1 MKLRLND
8 FQDFLEKKHIPL
20 RLACQTRSGWPAVLS
35 LWYLYQDGKLYCAT
49 RRSAR
54 VVSYLKGEPRCAF
67 EIAADTPPYC
77 GLRGQ
82 ASARID
88 EKLGLEILEE
98 LIQRYLGG
106 SENQLARNL
115 LKYKEEEV
123 AIVISPVNLFQWD
136 FSSRMEEVTNQMLS
150 KIQKVCP

>member
-1 MKLRLND
+1 MALKLID
-8 FQDFLEKKHIPL
+8 FQEFLDQKHIPV
-20 RLACQTRSGWPAVLS
+20 RLGCQTSSGWPVVLS
-35 LWYLYQDGKLYCAT
+35 LWFTHRDGKLYCAT
-49 RRSAR
+49 RKSAR
-54 VVSYLKGEPRCAF
+54 VVSYLQAEKRCAF

-82 ASARID
+82 ATAEID
-88 EKLGLEILEE
+88 EELGIEILEE

-106 SENQLARNL
+106 RDNQLARNL

-136 FSSRMEEVTNQMLS
+136 FSSRMEEVTEKMLS